1 VVQDRAVGDPAAV
14 VPTAAPHTA
23 PSPPPAT
30 PIPMHVTLS
39 GAPLASPIVGVRR
52 PLARTDWV
60 FEACGDGALQGV
72 GFSIRGGAGGG
83 RTGARWCLLYGSR
96 HDL

>member
-23 PSPPPAT
+23 PSPPPAA
-30 PIPMHVTLS
+30 PIPKHVTLS
-39 GAPLASPIVGVRR
+39 GAPLASPIVGVRP

-60 FEACGDGALQGV
+60 FEACGDGALQRV
-72 GFSIRGGAGGG
+72 GFCIRGGAEGG
-83 RTGARWCLLYGSR
+83 RMGACWCLLYGSR
-96 HDL
+96 RDL